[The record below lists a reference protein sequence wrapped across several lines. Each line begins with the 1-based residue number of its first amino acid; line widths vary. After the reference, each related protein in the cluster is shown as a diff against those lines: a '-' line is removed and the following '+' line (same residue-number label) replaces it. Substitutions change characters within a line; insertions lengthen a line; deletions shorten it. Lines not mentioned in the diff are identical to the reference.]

1 MRVGAPASV
10 RGPVSGYILRPTGP
24 AQRLSGVRARR
35 LTWNLP
41 AAADNHAWM
50 PTGPAETD
58 VDLVRRA
65 AAGDREAFAAI
76 YERHRTVVYR
86 FARLMSGSD
95 ATADDVTQEVFVT
108 LIRTLS
114 SYEPRRAGLLTY
126 LYGVARN
133 VTRNRLR
140 KDRRFVTLDTVAAT
154 CSAPAG
160 DPHDAASRA
169 QERTLLRRAILS
181 LPSRYREAIILS
193 DVQGLAYAEA
203 ARVLHVPLGTVRSR
217 LSRGRQMIAKRLG
230 AADAP
235 APVAPVPRVERC
247 VV

>member
-1 MRVGAPASV
+1 
-10 RGPVSGYILRPTGP
+10 
-24 AQRLSGVRARR
+24 
-35 LTWNLP
+35 
-41 AAADNHAWM
+41 M

-58 VDLVRRA
+58 VELVRRA
-65 AAGDREAFAAI
+65 AAGDRDAFAAI

-108 LIRTLS
+108 LIQTLPL
-114 SYEPRRAGLLTY
+114 YEPQRAGLLTY

-140 KDRRFVTLDTVAAT
+140 KDRRFVALDAAAAS
-154 CSAPAG
+154 SALTG
-160 DPHDAASRA
+160 DPHDAASRS

-193 DVQGLAYAEA
+193 DVQGLAYAET
-203 ARVLHVPLGTVRSR
+203 ARVLHVPVGTVRSR
-217 LSRGRQMIAKRLG
+217 LSRGRQMIAKQLG
-230 AADAP
+230 IAATRGPIA
-235 APVAPVPRVERC
+235 AVPRVERC
-247 VV
+247 AV

>member
-1 MRVGAPASV
+1 
-10 RGPVSGYILRPTGP
+10 
-24 AQRLSGVRARR
+24 
-35 LTWNLP
+35 
-41 AAADNHAWM
+41 M

-58 VDLVRRA
+58 VELIRRA
-65 AAGDREAFAAI
+65 AEGDRDAFAAI

-108 LIRTLS
+108 LIRTLH

-140 KDRRFVTLDTVAAT
+140 KDRRFVALDTAAT
-154 CSAPAG
+154 TCSTAVG
-160 DPHDAASRA
+160 DPHAAASRA

-181 LPSRYREAIILS
+181 LPSRYREVIILS

-203 ARVLHVPLGTVRSR
+203 ARILHVPVGTVRSR
-217 LSRGRQMIAKRLG
+217 LSRGRQMIARRLG
-230 AADAP
+230 TADAP
-235 APVAPVPRVERC
+235 GGVSAVPRVEGC